1 MTATQ
6 AAQLTSPTAV
16 SHVGR
21 SRAIGR
27 LGTTARA
34 AVGVVLLAFGV
45 GAGGHWITWWQ
56 LALGIVA
63 MPAAVAAAQLTRLAF
78 TNDTLRL
85 TNHLASCINCALL
98 FVLLGFSP
106 TRTATLVFLG
116 ASLLLA
122 AVRGYGGCESL
133 AIPNWLLHRND
144 QVGCYVFLPVDN
156 IEARRER
163 GSA

>member
-1 MTATQ
+1 
-6 AAQLTSPTAV
+6 
-16 SHVGR
+16 
-21 SRAIGR
+21 GR

-45 GAGGHWITWWQ
+45 VAGGHWITWWQ

-63 MPAAVAAAQLTRLAF
+63 IPAVAAAQLTRLAF
-78 TNDTLRL
+78 TNDTLRP
-85 TNHLASCINCALL
+85 TNHLASCNGALL

-106 TRTATLVFLG
+106 TRTAPLVSLG
-116 ASLLLA
+116 ASMLPA
-122 AVRGYGGCESL
+122 AVRGNGGCESL

-156 IEARRER
+156 IEARGER
-163 GSA
+163 RSA